1 MRRKP
6 AAMRKPPS
14 RRRWCWCHGLLGAL
28 FAVVVSLSPASAD
41 EQLPFFDAHI
51 HYNEPVWQVF
61 PPDDVVALFRRL
73 AVTGALVSSTP
84 QQGTAKLQAAAP
96 DRVMAELRPYRG
108 PVTAGDWTHDPAVV
122 DWLAARLKAGS
133 FAGIGEIHIY
143 SMESANWEVM
153 RRVAALAREHG
164 VFLHVHARA
173 PIIERILGLD
183 PDVKIIWAHAG
194 LYDGPAIIAKLLD
207 AHPRLTA
214 ELSLRAPNIMPPL
227 QEGMDPAWRALLLR
241 HQDRIIVGTDT
252 YMNLSWVEYEEL
264 VAAHRRWLMLLPR
277 AAAEK
282 IAHRNAERLFRNHRK
297 K

>member
-1 MRRKP
+1 MCER
-6 AAMRKPPS
+6 PS
-14 RRRWCWCHGLLGAL
+14 CRPWRWRHGVIGAL
-28 FAVVVSLSPASAD
+28 FAAAIAVSSARAD

-61 PPDDVVALFRRL
+61 QPDDVAALFGRL

-84 QQGTAKLQAAAP
+84 HQGTVKLQAGVP
-96 DRVMAELRPYRG
+96 DRVVPELRPYRG
-108 PVTAGDWTHDPAVV
+108 SVSAGNWTHDPAVV
-122 DWLAARLKAGS
+122 DWLAEQLKANS
-133 FAGIGEIHIY
+133 YACIGEIHIY
-143 SMESANWEVM
+143 NMETANWEVL

-173 PIIERILGLD
+173 PIIERVLALD
-183 PDVKIIWAHAG
+183 PEVKIIWAHAG
-194 LYDGPAIIAKLLD
+194 LYDGSEIIARLLG

-227 QEGMDPAWRALLLR
+227 KEEMDPAWRALLLR
-241 HQDRIIVGTDT
+241 YQDRIIVGTDT
-252 YMNLSWVEYEEL
+252 YLNISWAEYEEL
-264 VAAHRRWLMLLPR
+264 VTAHRRWLILLPR

-282 IAHRNAERLFRNHRK
+282 IAYRNAERLFRKYRK